1 MKGKGLLIA
10 IGGKPKGM
18 SKPEAESE
26 SDDASSPDMGGDM
39 DMYLDQAFDAL
50 KEDDREGFKAALQG
64 AIECCV

>member
-10 IGGKPKGM
+10 IGGPKSG
-18 SKPEAESE
+18 SKAPAEE
-26 SDDASSPDMGGDM
+26 ASSPEMEDSGGDM

-64 AIECCV
+64 AIECSMG

>member
-10 IGGKPKGM
+10 IGGPKSG
-18 SKPEAESE
+18 SKVPAEE
-26 SDDASSPDMGGDM
+26 ASSPEMEGGDDM

-64 AIECCV
+64 AIECSAG